1 MKDLICY
8 FSASGLTRKIA
19 QKISE
24 ELNAYIFEIVPKT
37 QYSEADLDWQNSNS
51 RSSLEM
57 KRLVKNPE
65 IIDKPLNINNYNRVF
80 VGFPIWWYEAP
91 TIIHTF
97 FKKYIMNNKKIIL
110 FASSGMSLFGETKKI
125 LSDIVDPSNEIIE
138 GKVFHNYKEKDIK
151 KWLEEV
157 EEI

>member
-24 ELNAYIFEIVPKT
+24 ELNADIFEIEPKT

-97 FKKYIMNNKKIIL
+97 FKKYSMNNKIIIL

-125 LSDIVDPSNEIIE
+125 LSDIVDPSNDIIE

-151 KWLEEV
+151 KWLDEV

>member
-24 ELNAYIFEIVPKT
+24 ELNADIFEIEPKT

-97 FKKYIMNNKKIIL
+97 FKKYSMNNKKIIL

-125 LSDIVDPSNEIIE
+125 LSDIVDPSNDIIE

-151 KWLEEV
+151 KWLDEV

>member
-24 ELNAYIFEIVPKT
+24 ELNADIFEIEPKT

-97 FKKYIMNNKKIIL
+97 FKKYSMNNKKIIL

>member
-24 ELNAYIFEIVPKT
+24 ELNADIFEIEPKT

-97 FKKYIMNNKKIIL
+97 FKKYSMNNKKIIL
-110 FASSGMSLFGETKKI
+110 FSSSGMSLFGETKKI